1 MEILITAGCSILASS
16 YITYR
21 WTIRQKK
28 ETYSLSYF
36 LSKTKRS
43 PLKEIIETIQNAEK
57 TIDVAIFLFSNNNIA
72 AELIQAAKRGVKVRV
87 FTDREQLKSF
97 GAQIKNIKEL
107 TDNGV
112 AVRTNTHDGT
122 MHIKMLISDHMH
134 ALVGSYNFTYNAE
147 RKNDE
152 ILLRV
157 DDERMGQQLC
167 SVFED
172 LWQDGVN
179 WQFYKNH
186 PEEKIS

>member
-28 ETYSLSYF
+28 ETYSLAYF
-36 LSKTKRS
+36 LSKTERS

-57 TIDVAIFLFSNNNIA
+57 TIDVAIFLFSNQNIA
-72 AELIQAAKRGVKVRV
+72 AELIQASKRGVKVRV

-97 GAQIKNIKEL
+97 EAQIKNIKEL

-122 MHIKMLISDHMH
+122 MHIKMLISDRMH

-157 DDERMGQQLC
+157 DDERMGRQLS

-179 WQFYKNH
+179 WQFYKDQ